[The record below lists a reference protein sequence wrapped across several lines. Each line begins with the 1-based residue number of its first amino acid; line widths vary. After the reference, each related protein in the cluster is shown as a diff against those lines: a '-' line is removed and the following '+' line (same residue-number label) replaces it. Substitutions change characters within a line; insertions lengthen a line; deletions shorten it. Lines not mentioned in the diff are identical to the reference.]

1 VKHTL
6 MVGLAAALVFAACGD
21 DDDAASTAPPS
32 ETAAPTA
39 TTGAATSA
47 PAAVTSAPA
56 ATTPAPTAS
65 SATTEPSANLPQRIV
80 SLSPTHTEMLFAI
93 GAGDQVVAVDDQSD
107 FPEAALAVQTA
118 LSGFEPNVEAIAGYE
133 PDLVVISNDGGLVA
147 QLDDLGLETYLGP
160 AAATLG
166 DAYTQIEQLGALTGH
181 VGEAAEV
188 VGQMETDIASLTTDV
203 PELAQPLSVYHELDP
218 TFFSVTS
225 STFIGQIYSMF
236 GLRNIADETEDSAGG
251 YPQLNQEFIVSN
263 DPHIIFLADSECCQ
277 QDAASVAARDGWSDL
292 SAVTNGLVFSMSDDI
307 ASRWGPRTVDYVR
320 DVRAAVA
327 QAAALQPAG

>member
-1 VKHTL
+1 
-6 MVGLAAALVFAACGD
+6 M
-21 DDDAASTAPPS
+21 
-32 ETAAPTA
+32 
-39 TTGAATSA
+39 
-47 PAAVTSAPA
+47 
-56 ATTPAPTAS
+56 
-65 SATTEPSANLPQRIV
+65 

-107 FPEAALAVQTA
+107 FPEAALDVQTK

-147 QLDDLGLETYLGP
+147 QLDDLGIETYLGP
-160 AAATLG
+160 AAATLD

-181 VGEAAEV
+181 VGEAAEL
-188 VGQMETDIASLTTDV
+188 VGPDGDRHRRADRRRAASSPSRCRCTTSSIR
-203 PELAQPLSVYHELDP
+203 PSSAW
-218 TFFSVTS
+218 TS

-251 YPQLNQEFIVSN
+251 VSPAQPGVHRVQRSRH
-263 DPHIIFLADSECCQ
+263 DLPRRLGVLPAGRRPPWQ
-277 QDAASVAARDGWSDL
+277 PATDGSDL

-320 DVRAAVA
+320 DVRAAVE